1 MNANLLAF
9 YVVINQK
16 CEAYLTPQVMRAVVE
31 TADAVDAEAPM
42 LS

>member
-16 CEAYLTPQVMRAVVE
+16 CEAYLTTQR
-31 TADAVDAEAPM
+31 AVDAEAPM